1 MTYKEMSLGELL
13 NALSETMVYDV
24 FEALTNEQ
32 REEHINNLIFNTNLK
47 LPKSPFAS
55 ITAEYIRDVI
65 VLAQF
70 NVHKYMDKFDAA
82 SIQNI
87 IDTAQKRVDHVI
99 GSPLSFKATEAKE
112 NMKPVSY

>member
-13 NALSETMVYDV
+13 NALSEIMIYD
-24 FEALTNEQ
+24 AISIPMSNE
-32 REEHINNLIFNTNLK
+32 REIKVNDLIYNINLK
-47 LPKSPFAS
+47 LPKSPFPN

-65 VLAQF
+65 VLAQY
-70 NVHKYMDKFDAA
+70 NVHKYFDRFDVA

-112 NMKPVSY
+112 EHKPVSY